1 MRNTKI
7 DCFDVEQLRHRLLVN
22 DNELPYLLGCGAV
35 TARRIAE
42 NAGAVVYQNTRKL
55 YNVKKIE
62 SYLDQRC

>member
-1 MRNTKI
+1 MRTQKAVCTDI
-7 DCFDVEQLRHRLLVN
+7 EQLRHRLLVN

-55 YNVKKIE
+55 YSVRKLE
-62 SYLDQRC
+62 LYLDQQ